1 VEKHTFSDWCRNV
14 AGARVKELD
23 HLIGD
28 RVRLAR
34 AIKRMSQEKLAG
46 HLGVT
51 FQQVQKYEKGT
62 NRISASTLFQI
73 AKVLEVDI
81 LFFFGNDAGN
91 AQSLPFEFAGAT
103 STDFRIMRGLLKVK
117 DGRGKSGIA
126 QLVEALQSSAD
137 AAGAAD

>member
-1 VEKHTFSDWCRNV
+1 M

-23 HLIGD
+23 RQIGD

-34 AIKRMSQEKLAG
+34 AVKRMTQETLG
-46 HLGVT
+46 EHLGVT

-81 LFFFGNDAGN
+81 PFFFGEDGGKEG
-91 AQSLPFEFAGAT
+91 LPTDFSGAT
-103 STDFRIMRGLLKVK
+103 STDFRIMRGLLKIR

-126 QLVEALQSSAD
+126 QLVEALQSPAEAIPANESERIR
-137 AAGAAD
+137 

>member
-1 VEKHTFSDWCRNV
+1 M

-81 LFFFGNDAGN
+81 LFFFGNDAGS

-126 QLVEALQSSAD
+126 QLVEALQSPGE
-137 AAGAAD
+137 AAGKAD

>member
-1 VEKHTFSDWCRNV
+1 V

-23 HLIGD
+23 HQIGD

-81 LFFFGNDAGN
+81 LFFFGNDGGS
-91 AQSLPFEFAGAT
+91 AQTLPFEFAGAT

-126 QLVEALQSSAD
+126 QLVEALQSSGD
-137 AAGAAD
+137 TAAARDDSDRRT

>member
-1 VEKHTFSDWCRNV
+1 M

-23 HLIGD
+23 HRIGD

-81 LFFFGNDAGN
+81 LFFFGNDAPGG
-91 AQSLPFEFAGAT
+91 QSLPFEFAGAT

>member
-1 VEKHTFSDWCRNV
+1 M

-23 HLIGD
+23 RHIGN

-34 AIKRMSQEKLAG
+34 AVKRMSQEKLG
-46 HLGVT
+46 EHLGVT

-81 LFFFGNDAGN
+81 LFFFGEESGGGEG
-91 AQSLPFEFAGAT
+91 LPTEFSGAT
-103 STDFRIMRGLLKVK
+103 STDFRIMRGLLKVR

-126 QLVEALQSSAD
+126 QLVEALQSPG
-137 AAGAAD
+137 GATARNDRDRIS